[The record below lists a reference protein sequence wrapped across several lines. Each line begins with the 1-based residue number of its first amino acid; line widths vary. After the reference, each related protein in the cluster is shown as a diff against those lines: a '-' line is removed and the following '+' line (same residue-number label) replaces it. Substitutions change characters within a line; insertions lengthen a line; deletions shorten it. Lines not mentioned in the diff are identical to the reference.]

1 MRVSGIVRQA
11 GFWRRDRKNN
21 AVGCLNGKGKGGTL
35 AVYRLFLVL
44 MFHFE
49 EHPRLEES
57 GETSSGSGSSVA
69 RENNEHS
76 WDYHEFHYVAARGN
90 FEETYYE
97 MTKGGD
103 GNFEACVRNMESG
116 MRELLSSEEYE
127 EAEACLNENG
137 KKMLALLWVYDPVVL
152 FPHSIRTF
160 QIGLEK
166 FKRQFSI
173 DGVSLRF
180 FDVIVSRAIGDGLR
194 NSKQLFLESLL
205 LHDIGKLNIPASVI
219 DNAVTDRESISYVAR
234 LPFEERNHL
243 LQKALPKDEKRDTLS
258 WFEGLEKMDVRER
271 EEAIQKALGNA
282 RMNTV
287 MPIRYLDH
295 IEHWNK
301 RKKVSGNQFH
311 DDLVQSEYPEDQE
324 AMRELQS
331 SGFSPDQTLGEILS
345 LHEEH
350 SKRILEKYHLYIPA
364 VIAGHHHHSS
374 DAESV
379 SSEMRALFTII
390 QFCDEFEAMTA
401 KRQYNPLGR
410 PRMQA
415 LSMIVD
421 EARHMPKKFILPVLA
436 LCIANEVSK
445 EVPSSHDGSVGDLNH
460 ESFDV
465 LELSQAQA
473 GVDSKQEQWRAN
485 ISSFLSESKSLVLDN
500 IRSIMSEL

>member
-1 MRVSGIVRQA
+1 ME
-11 GFWRRDRKNN
+11 KET
-21 AVGCLNGKGKGGTL
+21 AVHWG
-35 AVYRLFLVL
+35 VYRLFLL
-44 MFHFE
+44 SMFHFE
-49 EHPRLEES
+49 ESPQLEES
-57 GETSSGSGSSVA
+57 GETSSGGGSLA
-69 RENNEHS
+69 AKENSEHS
-76 WDYHEFHYVAARGN
+76 WDYHKFHDVAARGN
-90 FEETYYE
+90 FEDTYRE
-97 MTKGGD
+97 MTELGE
-103 GNFEACVRNMESG
+103 GNFEACVRDMKSD
-116 MRELLSSEEYE
+116 MRKLLSSEEYE

-180 FDVIVSRAIGDGLR
+180 FDVIVSRAIGNGLR

-205 LHDIGKLNIPASVI
+205 LHDVGKLNIPASVI
-219 DNAVTDRESISYVAR
+219 DNAVTDGESISYVAR

-243 LQKALPKDEKRDTLS
+243 LEKALPKGDGRNVSSL
-258 WFEGLEKMDVRER
+258 LEDIESMDVHER
-271 EEAIQKALGNA
+271 EEAIQKALGDA
-282 RMNTV
+282 RMNKM

-301 RKKVSGNQFH
+301 RKEDSSVSGNPFN
-311 DDLVQSEYPEDQE
+311 DDLIRSEYPEDQE
-324 AMRELQS
+324 DMRELQS
-331 SGFSPDQTLGEILS
+331 SGFSPDQTLGEILA

-374 DAESV
+374 DAERV

-410 PRMQA
+410 SRMQA

-436 LCIANEVSK
+436 LCIANEISK
-445 EVPSSHDGSVGDLNH
+445 EVPSLHDGSVGDLNH

-465 LELSQAQA
+465 LELSQAQEGA
-473 GVDSKQEQWRAN
+473 DSKQEQWRAN
-485 ISSFLSESKSLVLDN
+485 ISGFLSESKSLVLDN

>member
-1 MRVSGIVRQA
+1 MYRP
-11 GFWRRDRKNN
+11 F
-21 AVGCLNGKGKGGTL
+21 L
-35 AVYRLFLVL
+35 AL

-49 EHPRLEES
+49 EHPRLEEAGEIPDGGGSSAVQES
-57 GETSSGSGSSVA
+57 GE
-69 RENNEHS
+69 RP
-76 WDYHEFHYVAARGN
+76 WDYHKFHDVAARGN
-90 FEETYYE
+90 FEDTYRE
-97 MTKGGD
+97 MTERGD
-103 GNFEACVRNMESG
+103 GNFEVCVRNMESD
-116 MRELLSSEEYE
+116 MRKLLSSEEYE

-205 LHDIGKLNIPASVI
+205 LHDVGKLNIPASVI

-234 LPFEERNHL
+234 LPFEERNYL
-243 LQKALPKDEKRDTLS
+243 LGKALPKDEKENASSL
-258 WFEGLEKMDVRER
+258 FEDLEKMDVHER

-295 IEHWNK
+295 IEHWKK
-301 RKKVSGNQFH
+301 RKKDSSTLGNSFH
-311 DDLVQSEYPEDQE
+311 DDLVHSEYPEDE
-324 AMRELQS
+324 EDMRELQL
-331 SGFSPDQTLGEILS
+331 SGFSPDQALGEILA

-350 SKRILEKYHLYIPA
+350 SKRILEKYQLYIPA

-374 DAESV
+374 DTEGV

-421 EARHMPKKFILPVLA
+421 EARHTPKKFILPVLA

-445 EVPSSHDGSVGDLNH
+445 EVSSSHDGSVGDLSH

-465 LELSQAQA
+465 LDLSRVQE
-473 GVDSKQEQWRAN
+473 GGDSKQEQWRAN
-485 ISSFLSESKSLVLDN
+485 VSAFLSESKSLVLDK